1 MVKMMFSTES
11 LELIMHLALDEINDN
26 ADFMQEI
33 AEGENIDLD
42 TIVEV
47 SENTEALAKLVYE
60 AGVELSKQLI
70 GGDSYEK

>member
-11 LELIMHLALDEINDN
+11 LELIMHLALNEINDN

-47 SENTEALAKLVYE
+47 SENTEALAKLVNE
-60 AGVELSKQLI
+60 AGVELSKQLA

>member
-1 MVKMMFSTES
+1 MFSTES

-60 AGVELSKQLI
+60 AGVELSKQSI
-70 GGDSYEK
+70 GGENDEE

>member
-60 AGVELSKQLI
+60 AGVELSKQSI
-70 GGDSYEK
+70 GGENDEE